1 MLRRWFEYIR
11 WYLDA
16 ARLLSVVL
24 LGSNADE
31 PAGEEIRDRHQL

>member
-1 MLRRWFEYIR
+1 MLRRWFGFIR

-24 LGSNADE
+24 LGSDAEDAHRRGD
-31 PAGEEIRDRHQL
+31 PR